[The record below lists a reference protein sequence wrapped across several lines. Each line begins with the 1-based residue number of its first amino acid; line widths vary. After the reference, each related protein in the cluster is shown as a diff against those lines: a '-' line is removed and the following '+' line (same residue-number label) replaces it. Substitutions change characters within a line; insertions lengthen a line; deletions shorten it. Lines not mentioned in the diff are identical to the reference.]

1 MGSSRSRNGQM
12 CAKGAIEH
20 LWLQNERSSSWLG
33 KYRKESGGLTR
44 GWAGVV
50 ATLTL
55 LSSLDFVTFIH
66 QRGENAINST
76 VLAICHRVTVV
87 LRLLLTLAVSQTSAH
102 CRTDAAVVQNAG
114 QSASLTNGNTLGN
127 IEENVSILKLSISY
141 FCNYFSQNHR
151 CVKKAKILAYF
162 LECDRCKIHF

>member
-1 MGSSRSRNGQM
+1 MGSSKSRNGQM

-127 IEENVSILKLSISY
+127 IEENVSMLKLSISS
-141 FCNYFSQNHR
+141 FLQSFFAESQMCKESQNPSLFSG
-151 CVKKAKILAYF
+151 VWQM
-162 LECDRCKIHF
+162 